1 MLWVSLAAVW
11 GTSLLRDTGDALIP
25 RLADVRVNARVFGA
39 TAAIS
44 LVAALVAGVVPAWR
58 STRSLHDRLRQRGL
72 ASDPSAGR
80 TLPLLVVVEL
90 SVAVLLVVGAALLV
104 QTVRNLHE
112 RPLGFDS
119 EPLLSLEAMRPQGID
134 GQLALTQIQGALDQL
149 AATPGVAVI
158 AAASALPFSG
168 QNSGNTFE
176 IEGQTVAGGP
186 LPDADY
192 RVVSPGYF
200 DALGVS
206 MRRGRTFADTD
217 RARGVIVLSQTAAER
232 FWPGRDPI
240 GSRVKLGSS
249 DWLTVVGVVGDVR
262 YLALADPDES
272 VRPMMYLPY
281 WQRPDAPLT
290 FIVRSR
296 IAPLSLVDDL
306 RQRWPSGLGLR
317 LGRVETMTALLRQA
331 SVAQRFSMS
340 LVAVFAGTAV
350 VLATVALYGL
360 LALLV
365 GRRTREIGVRLAL
378 GATRWDVARLILNRT
393 LPLVVIGVVIG
404 MVASGAFGRVLQS
417 LLFGISA
424 TDPRTYAAVTMGF
437 LLLGAVASA
446 VPIRRALTID
456 PVRIINVE

>member
-1 MLWVSLAAVW
+1 VW

-25 RLADVRVNARVFGA
+25 RLADVRINARVFVA

-90 SVAVLLVVGAALLV
+90 SAAVLLVVGAALLV
-104 QTVRNLHE
+104 QTVKNLHE

-119 EPLLSLEAMRPQGID
+119 APLLSLEAIRPQRLD
-134 GQLALTQIQGALDQL
+134 GPLALARTQDALDQL
-149 AATPGVAVI
+149 APTPGVAVV
-158 AAASALPFSG
+158 AAASAPPFSG
-168 QNSGNTFE
+168 RNTGNTFE
-176 IEGQTVAGGP
+176 IEGQTVAAGP
-186 LPDADY
+186 RPDTDY

-217 RARGVIVLSQTAAER
+217 RTCGVIVLSQTAAER

-240 GSRVKLGSS
+240 GSRVKLGPS
-249 DWLTVVGVVGDVR
+249 DWLTVVGVVGDLR
-262 YLALADPDES
+262 YAALADPDES
-272 VRPMMYLPY
+272 VRPMMYVPY
-281 WQRPDAPLT
+281 WQQPDEPLT
-290 FIVRSR
+290 FIVRGR
-296 IAPLSLVDDL
+296 IAPLSLVDEL
-306 RQRWPSGLGLR
+306 RQRWPSGPGLR
-317 LGRVETMTALLRQA
+317 LGRVETMTELLRQA
-331 SVAQRFSMS
+331 SVAQRFSMN

-365 GRRTREIGVRLAL
+365 GRRTREIAVRLAL

-393 LPLVVIGVVIG
+393 LPLVLMGVVTG
-404 MVASGAFGRVLQS
+404 MVTSAAMSRVLQS

-424 TDPRTYAAVTMGF
+424 TDPRTYATVAVGF
-437 LLLGAVASA
+437 LLLGAAASA
-446 VPIRRALTID
+446 VPLRRAFNID
-456 PVRIINVE
+456 PARIINVE

>member
-1 MLWVSLAAVW
+1 
-11 GTSLLRDTGDALIP
+11 
-25 RLADVRVNARVFGA
+25 
-39 TAAIS
+39 
-44 LVAALVAGVVPAWR
+44 
-58 STRSLHDRLRQRGL
+58 
-72 ASDPSAGR
+72 
-80 TLPLLVVVEL
+80 
-90 SVAVLLVVGAALLV
+90 
-104 QTVRNLHE
+104 
-112 RPLGFDS
+112 
-119 EPLLSLEAMRPQGID
+119 
-134 GQLALTQIQGALDQL
+134 
-149 AATPGVAVI
+149 
-158 AAASALPFSG
+158 
-168 QNSGNTFE
+168 
-176 IEGQTVAGGP
+176 
-186 LPDADY
+186 
-192 RVVSPGYF
+192 
-200 DALGVS
+200 
-206 MRRGRTFADTD
+206 
-217 RARGVIVLSQTAAER
+217 
-232 FWPGRDPI
+232 
-240 GSRVKLGSS
+240 
-249 DWLTVVGVVGDVR
+249 
-262 YLALADPDES
+262 
-272 VRPMMYLPY
+272 MMYLPY

-306 RQRWPSGLGLR
+306 RQRWPSGTGLR

-331 SVAQRFSMS
+331 SIAQRFSMS

-393 LPLVVIGVVIG
+393 LPLVLIGVVIG
-404 MVASGAFGRVLQS
+404 MVASGALGRVLQS

>member
-1 MLWVSLAAVW
+1 MLLLASASAAGLVLVRSASRERELAVRVALGASRGILIRLLLLECLVLAVVAGAVGLLTAVW

-25 RLADVRVNARVFGA
+25 RLADVRVNARVFVA
-39 TAAIS
+39 TAAVS

-217 RARGVIVLSQTAAER
+217 RAHGVIVLSQTAAER

-240 GSRVKLGSS
+240 GGRVKLGSS
-249 DWLTVVGVVGDVR
+249 GWLTVVGIVGDVR
-262 YLALADPDES
+262 YQALADPDES
-272 VRPMMYLPY
+272 VRPMMYIRS
-281 WQRPDAPLT
+281 WQRPDAPVT
-290 FIVRSR
+290 FIVRGRIRRSR
-296 IAPLSLVDDL
+296 WWTTCGKD
-306 RQRWPSGLGLR
+306 
-317 LGRVETMTALLRQA
+317 
-331 SVAQRFSMS
+331 
-340 LVAVFAGTAV
+340 
-350 VLATVALYGL
+350 
-360 LALLV
+360 
-365 GRRTREIGVRLAL
+365 GRRAWAFALA
-378 GATRWDVARLILNRT
+378 
-393 LPLVVIGVVIG
+393 
-404 MVASGAFGRVLQS
+404 ASRQ
-417 LLFGISA
+417 
-424 TDPRTYAAVTMGF
+424 
-437 LLLGAVASA
+437 
-446 VPIRRALTID
+446 
-456 PVRIINVE
+456 